1 MSPIHLILRNYA
13 ERKALN
19 TIMKSVR
26 NIVAIALA
34 AAGFLAST
42 GIAND
47 QIFLKSPDFSGAP
60 VTGGEAG
67 VLSPLPG
74 AKPEELHA
82 GLVWSLRAALNVAAL
97 QCQFEPSLL
106 TLNQYNYLIKD
117 RAGEFTKAYN
127 TLNGYFKRTNKTP
140 KAAQMAIDQYGTRTY
155 LGFSTVQGQLGFCLT
170 ASRVGRAALFAP
182 SNGMGDIASRRMRE
196 LRNSMI
202 PMGEQQFSRFL
213 MPPYQAKRVTYDPKC
228 WDKKNLLKKNCPGLQ

>member
-1 MSPIHLILRNYA
+1 
-13 ERKALN
+13 
-19 TIMKSVR
+19 MKSVR
-26 NIVAIALA
+26 NIIAGGLA
-34 AAGFLAST
+34 AMGFLAAGGS
-42 GIAND
+42 AQA

-60 VTGGEAG
+60 VTGAETGLLA
-67 VLSPLPG
+67 PLPG

-117 RAGEFTKAYN
+117 RAGEFTKAFN
-127 TLNGYFKRTNKTP
+127 TLNGYFKRTSKTA
-140 KAAQMAIDQYGTRTY
+140 KEAQLAIDQYGTRTY

-182 SNGMGDIASRRMRE
+182 SNGMFDIAARRMRE

-213 MPPYQAKRVTYDPKC
+213 IHDYQAKRVTYDPKC
-228 WDKKNLLKKNCPGLQ
+228 WDKKDLLKKNCPGLQ

>member
-1 MSPIHLILRNYA
+1 
-13 ERKALN
+13 
-19 TIMKSVR
+19 MKSKR
-26 NIVAIALA
+26 NIVAGVLA
-34 AAGFLAST
+34 AAGFIAT
-42 GIAND
+42 GGIAQA
-47 QIFLKSPDFSGAP
+47 QIYLKSPDFSGGP
-60 VTGGEAG
+60 VTGGETG

-117 RAGEFTKAYN
+117 RAGEFSKAYA
-127 TLNGYFKRTNKTP
+127 TLNGYFKRLNKTP
-140 KAAQMAIDQYGTRTY
+140 KAAQTAIDQYGTRTY

-182 SNGMGDIASRRMRE
+182 KDGMRELAMRRMRE

-213 MPPYQAKRVTYDPKC
+213 MPPYQAKLVTLDPKC
-228 WDKKNLLKKNCPGLQ
+228 WDKKDLLKKTCPGPAWGI

>member
-1 MSPIHLILRNYA
+1 LKN
-13 ERKALN
+13 
-19 TIMKSVR
+19 IMKSKR
-26 NIVAIALA
+26 NIVAGVLA
-34 AAGFLAST
+34 AAGFIAT
-42 GIAND
+42 GGIAQA
-47 QIFLKSPDFSGAP
+47 QIYLKSPDFSGGP
-60 VTGGEAG
+60 VTGGETG

-117 RAGEFTKAYN
+117 RAGEFSKAYA
-127 TLNGYFKRTNKTP
+127 TLNGYFKRLNKTP
-140 KAAQMAIDQYGTRTY
+140 KAAQTAIDQYGTRTY

-170 ASRVGRAALFAP
+170 ASRVGRAALF
-182 SNGMGDIASRRMRE
+182 
-196 LRNSMI
+196 

-213 MPPYQAKRVTYDPKC
+213 MPPYQAKLVTLDPKC
-228 WDKKNLLKKNCPGLQ
+228 WDKKDLLKKTCPGPAWGI